1 MARSRFMATGVEAGS
16 AIAALQGEVG
26 FERAADLLKALR
38 GASQS
43 ELRMFVVC
51 AELVS
56 QVLTSALADGK
67 TFLDVLVMVPLS
79 GQLPR

>member
-38 GASQS
+38 GASHRHEEHSTRPSSQN
-43 ELRMFVVC
+43 C
-51 AELVS
+51 ACL
-56 QVLTSALADGK
+56 
-67 TFLDVLVMVPLS
+67 
-79 GQLPR
+79 